1 MKPTVLLIDNEEDF
15 LIPMTF
21 FLRQNAFDVIALSS
35 INEARD
41 YIKGIGERI
50 DVILLD
56 INFHSTDTED
66 MSGLQFFEE
75 LTGYKCPPIIVVTQ
89 YTDIDIITKIAR
101 RRPYYILSK
110 GQFSIKEGKWI
121 ATINKAVQ
129 SRWAS
134 AYQTAKTVD
143 AFLTQNPP
151 DIDKAIKGLVTFY
164 NDNNDTKD
172 VSFKWHEEKDKTAR
186 YTNSYR
192 QRIQGL
198 SDALFAMVM
207 EQERGKDA

>member
-1 MKPTVLLIDNEEDF
+1 
-15 LIPMTF
+15 MTH
-21 FLRQNAFDVIALSS
+21 FLRQNAFDIIAMSS

-56 INFHSTDTED
+56 INFHLTDTED
-66 MSGLQFFEE
+66 MSGLKFFEE
-75 LTGYKCPPIIVVTQ
+75 LAGFKCPPIIVVTQ

-101 RRPYYILSK
+101 RRPYSILSK
-110 GQFSIKEGKWI
+110 GQFSVKEGKWI
-121 ATINKAVQ
+121 ATIHKAVQ

-151 DIDKAIKGLVTFY
+151 DMDKAIKGLVTFY
-164 NDNNDTKD
+164 GDNMDIKHL
-172 VSFKWHEEKDKTAR
+172 SFKWYDEKNKTPICF
-186 YTNSYR
+186 NKYR
-192 QRIQGL
+192 KRIQTL
-198 SDALFAMVM
+198 SDALFAKVL
-207 EQERGKDA
+207 EEERGKDA